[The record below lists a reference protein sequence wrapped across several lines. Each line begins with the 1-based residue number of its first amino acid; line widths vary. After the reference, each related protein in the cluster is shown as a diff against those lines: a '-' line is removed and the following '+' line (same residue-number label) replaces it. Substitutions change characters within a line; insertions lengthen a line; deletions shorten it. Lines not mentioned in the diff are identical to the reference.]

1 MAANLEEV
9 VVTARTFPNILS
21 LPVAAK
27 FGDLEIQT
35 TVESVHTD
43 TLHVTEHPVE
53 SGAAI
58 TDHSYKRPAEVTL
71 RCGWSNASLKALL
84 GIVTGWFAGGTMTK
98 ADYVSGI
105 YSQLL
110 KLQESR
116 DPISITTPLRQYD
129 SMLITSLQVT
139 RDQKTGFML
148 MVTAT
153 CREVLI
159 VSTSSA
165 TLAPKESQADPAST
179 AEVEDVG
186 AQQATA
192 GTPAPG
198 GSVPPNEW

>member
-71 RCGWSNASLKALL
+71 RCGWSNASL
-84 GIVTGWFAGGTMTK
+84 K